1 MGKIIAVLVLFILGG
16 LMVLC
21 TKTMV
26 RFQVW
31 SQRVLMGAQY
41 TPSQRTY
48 TMMRIVGVLLII
60 LGIIVLTI
68 VHK

>member
-1 MGKIIAVLVLFILGG
+1 MGKIIAEFVLFILGG
-16 LMVLC
+16 FMILC
-21 TKTMV
+21 TNTMM

-48 TMMRIVGVLLII
+48 TMMRVVGTLLII
-60 LGIIVLTI
+60 IGIIVLTVI
-68 VHK
+68 HK